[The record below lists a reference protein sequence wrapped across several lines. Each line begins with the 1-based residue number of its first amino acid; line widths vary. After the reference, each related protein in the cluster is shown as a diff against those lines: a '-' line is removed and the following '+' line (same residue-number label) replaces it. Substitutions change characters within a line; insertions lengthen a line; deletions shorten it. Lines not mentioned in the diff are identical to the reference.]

1 MAISIDTVYQKVL
14 ALANK
19 EQRGY
24 ISPQDFNLFADQAQ
38 MEIFEQYFY
47 DLNTARKSQ
56 GNDTVYADIDN
67 MLEEKLQFFEK
78 TDTSLQINTWTSA
91 TPPDQDHK
99 ILPDYIYRVH
109 RIELENNIECEILNT
124 KDFQNC
130 QYGGPLITPS
140 SIRPIANIR
149 AMSGSNSLIMR
160 CIGARNKPILPIKV
174 IYFKKPA
181 KVNWTY
187 VVVNKQALYN
197 ANSSTTD
204 FELHPAE
211 ENQLV
216 NKILRL
222 AGISIK
228 QPDVIQAGHRM
239 DMTTIQQQPKI

>member
-109 RIELENNIECEILNT
+109 RIELEDGVECEILNT
-124 KDFQNC
+124 KDFHNC
-130 QYGGPLITPS
+130 LHGGPLLRPS
-140 SIRPIANIR
+140 KTRPIANIR
-149 AMSGSNSLIMR
+149 NNIMR
-160 CIGARNKPILPIKV
+160 CVSSKNKTVVPVKI

-197 ANSSTTD
+197 ANSSTVD

-228 QPDVIQAGHRM
+228 QPDIIQAGHRM